1 MKIIKRNGSEAV
13 FDISKIIAAVTKANN
28 VVASNQRLTKEQITA
43 IADDVAQECQSRNHA
58 MNVEEIQDLVE
69 DAIMQTKAYE
79 VARKYITYRY
89 VQSLRRTHNTTD
101 DRILSLIECNNEEVK
116 QENANKNPTVNSVQR
131 DYMAGEVSKDL
142 TMRMLLPA
150 EIVKAHEDGIIHFH
164 DADYYAQHMH
174 NCDLVNLDDML
185 QNGTVISGTL
195 IEKPHSFSTACN
207 IATQII
213 AQVASNQYGG
223 QSISL
228 THLAPFVDIS
238 RKKIRR
244 DTEAEMK
251 ELGIDPGEEKL
262 SQIVEARLREEIKR
276 GVQTIQYQVV
286 TLMTTNGQA
295 PFITVFMYLNEA
307 GENQRLKSD
316 LAIIVEE
323 MLRQRY
329 QGVKNEKGVWITPA
343 FPKLIYV
350 LEDDNIREGTPY
362 FYLTKLA
369 AKCTAKRMVP
379 DYISEK
385 KMKEYK
391 LSKGET
397 EGNGDVFTCMGCRSF
412 LTPDRSGT
420 GWNNVANAKN
430 YVPGKPKY
438 YGRFNQGV
446 VTINL
451 PDVALSSGG
460 EPDKFWKI
468 FDERL
473 ELCHRAL
480 QYRHNRLKGTLSDAA
495 PILWQYGALARLKK
509 GEPIDKL
516 LYGGYS
522 TISLGYAGLYECC
535 KYMTGKSHT
544 DPAAKPFA
552 LSVMQHMNDKCNEW
566 KNAENIDYSLY
577 GTPLESTTYKF
588 AKCLQKRF
596 GIVPGI
602 TDRNYITNSYHVH
615 VTEQIDA
622 FTKLKFESEFQRL
635 SPGGAISYVE
645 VPNMQDNLEA
655 VIKVMQFIY
664 DNIMYAELN
673 TKSDYCQVCG
683 YDGEIKIVEDDGKL
697 VWECPHCH
705 NRDQSKLNVARRTCG
720 YIGTQFWNQGRTA
733 EIKDRMLHL

>member
-1 MKIIKRNGSEAV
+1 MKIIKRNGAEV
-13 FDISKIIAAVTKANN
+13 PFDITKIITAVTKASDS
-28 VVASNQRLTKEQITA
+28 VGGKARLSREQITD
-43 IADDVAQECQSRNHA
+43 IAAAVTDQCQALNRAVS
-58 MNVEEIQDLVE
+58 VEEVQDMVE
-69 DAIMQTKAYE
+69 NQLMDIKAHDI
-79 VARKYITYRY
+79 ARHYITYRY
-89 VQSLRRTHNTTD
+89 IQSLKRQTNTTD
-101 DRILSLIECNNEEVK
+101 ERILSLIECQNEEVK

-131 DYMAGEVSKDL
+131 DYMAGEISKDL
-142 TMRMLLPA
+142 TARLLLDP
-150 EIVKAHEDGIIHFH
+150 EIVKAHQEGLIHFH
-164 DADYYAQHMH
+164 DSDYFAQHMH
-174 NCDLVNLDDML
+174 NCDLVNLEDML
-185 QNGTVISGTL
+185 QNGTVISGTY

-228 THLAPFVDIS
+228 THLAPFVDVS
-238 RKKIRR
+238 RKKIAAEV
-244 DTEAEMK
+244 EAEMEGLDVSAERKK
-251 ELGIDPGEEKL
+251 E
-262 SQIVEARLREEIKR
+262 IVERRLRNEINR

-295 PFITVFMYLNEA
+295 PFITVFMYLGEA
-307 GENQRLKSD
+307 RNPQEKAD
-316 LAIIVEE
+316 LAIIIEE
-323 MLRQRY
+323 TIRQRY
-329 QGVKNEKGVWITPA
+329 QGVKNEAGVWITPA

-350 LEDDNIREGTPY
+350 LEEDNIRPGAPY
-362 FYLTKLA
+362 YYLTELA

-385 KMKEYK
+385 KMLEMKVDK
-391 LSKGET
+391 NGE
-397 EGNGDVFTCMGCRSF
+397 GHCYTCMGCRSF
-412 LTPDRSGT
+412 LTP
-420 GWNNVANAKN
+420 
-430 YVPGKPKY
+430 YVDPETGKPKY

-451 PDVALSSGG
+451 VDVALSSEGNF
-460 EPDKFWKI
+460 EKFWKI

-473 ELCHRAL
+473 DLCHRAL
-480 QYRHNRLKGTLSDAA
+480 QARHKRLLGTPSDAA

-509 GEPIDKL
+509 GEKIDKL
-516 LYGGYS
+516 LFGGYS
-522 TISLGYAGLYECC
+522 TISLGYAGLYECV

-544 DPAAKPFA
+544 DAGAKPFA

-566 KNAENIDYSLY
+566 KKAENMDYSLY

-602 TDRNYITNSYHVH
+602 TDKNYITNSYHVH
-615 VTEQIDA
+615 VSEHIDA
-622 FTKLKFESEFQRL
+622 FTKLKFESEFQKL

-655 VIKVMQFIY
+655 VMSVLQFIY

-673 TKSDYCQVCG
+673 TKSDYCQCCG

-697 VWECPHCH
+697 VWECPKCG
-705 NRDQSKLNVARRTCG
+705 NRDQNKLNVARRTCG
-720 YIGTQFWNQGRTA
+720 YIGTQFWNQGRTQ
-733 EIKDRMLHL
+733 EIKDRVLHL

>member
-1 MKIIKRNGSEAV
+1 MKIIKRNGAEV
-13 FDISKIIAAVTKANN
+13 PFDITKIITAVTKASDS
-28 VVASNQRLTKEQITA
+28 VGGQSRLTREQITQ
-43 IADDVAQECQSRNHA
+43 IAAAVTDQCQALNRAVS
-58 MNVEEIQDLVE
+58 VEEVQDLVE
-69 DAIMQTKAYE
+69 NQLMDIQAHD
-79 VARKYITYRY
+79 VARHYITYRY
-89 VQSLRRTHNTTD
+89 VQSLKRQTNTTD
-101 DRILSLIECNNEEVK
+101 ERILSLIECQNEEVK

-131 DYMAGEVSKDL
+131 DYMAGEISKDL
-142 TMRMLLPA
+142 TARLLLDP
-150 EIVKAHEDGIIHFH
+150 EIVKAHQEGLIHFH
-164 DADYYAQHMH
+164 DSDYFAQHMH
-174 NCDLVNLDDML
+174 NCDLVNLEDML
-185 QNGTVISGTL
+185 QNGTVISGTY

-228 THLAPFVDIS
+228 THLAPFVDVS
-238 RKKIRR
+238 RKKIA
-244 DTEAEMK
+244 AEVEVEMEGLDVSAERKK
-251 ELGIDPGEEKL
+251 E
-262 SQIVEARLREEIKR
+262 IVERRLRNEINR

-295 PFITVFMYLNEA
+295 PFITVFMYLGEA
-307 GENQRLKSD
+307 RNAQEKAD
-316 LAIIVEE
+316 LAIIIEE
-323 MLRQRY
+323 TIRQRY
-329 QGVKNEKGVWITPA
+329 QGVKNEAGVWITPA

-350 LEDDNIREGTPY
+350 LEEDNIRPGTPY
-362 FYLTKLA
+362 YYLTELA

-385 KMKEYK
+385 KMLELKVDK
-391 LSKGET
+391 NGE
-397 EGNGDVFTCMGCRSF
+397 GHCYTCMGCRSF
-412 LTPDRSGT
+412 LTP
-420 GWNNVANAKN
+420 
-430 YVPGKPKY
+430 YVDPETGKPKY

-451 PDVALSSGG
+451 VDVALSSGG
-460 EPDKFWKI
+460 NFEKFWKI

-473 ELCHRAL
+473 ALCHKAL
-480 QYRHNRLKGTLSDAA
+480 QARHQRLMGTPSDAA

-509 GEPIDKL
+509 GEKIDKL
-516 LYGGYS
+516 LFGGYS
-522 TISLGYAGLYECC
+522 TISLGYAGLYECV

-544 DPAAKPFA
+544 DAGAKPFA

-566 KNAENIDYSLY
+566 KKAENMDYSLY

-602 TDRNYITNSYHVH
+602 TDKNYITNSYHVH
-615 VTEQIDA
+615 VSEQIDA
-622 FTKLKFESEFQRL
+622 FTKLKFESDFQRL

-655 VIKVMQFIY
+655 VMSVLQFIY

-673 TKSDYCQVCG
+673 TKSDYCQCCG

-697 VWECPHCH
+697 VWECPKCG
-705 NRDQSKLNVARRTCG
+705 NRDQNKLNVARRTCG
-720 YIGTQFWNQGRTA
+720 YIGTQFWNQGRTQ
-733 EIKDRMLHL
+733 EIKDRVLHL

>member
-1 MKIIKRNGSEAV
+1 MKIIKRNGAEV
-13 FDISKIIAAVTKANN
+13 PFDITKIITAVTKASDS
-28 VVASNQRLTKEQITA
+28 VGGKARLSREQITD
-43 IADDVAQECQSRNHA
+43 IAAAVTDQCQALNRAVS
-58 MNVEEIQDLVE
+58 VEEVQDMVE
-69 DAIMQTKAYE
+69 NQLMDIKAHDI
-79 VARKYITYRY
+79 ARHYITYRY
-89 VQSLRRTHNTTD
+89 IQSLKRQTNTTD
-101 DRILSLIECNNEEVK
+101 ERILSLIECQNEEVK

-131 DYMAGEVSKDL
+131 DYMAGEISKDL
-142 TMRMLLPA
+142 TARLLLDP
-150 EIVKAHEDGIIHFH
+150 EIVKAHQEGLIHFH
-164 DADYYAQHMH
+164 DSDYFAQHMH

-185 QNGTVISGTL
+185 QNGTVISGTY

-228 THLAPFVDIS
+228 THLAPFVDVS
-238 RKKIRR
+238 RKKIAAEV
-244 DTEAEMK
+244 EAEMEGLDVSAERK
-251 ELGIDPGEEKL
+251 RE
-262 SQIVEARLREEIKR
+262 IVERRLRSEINR

-295 PFITVFMYLNEA
+295 PFITVFMYLGEA
-307 GENQRLKSD
+307 RNAQEKAD
-316 LAIIVEE
+316 LAIIIEE
-323 MLRQRY
+323 TIRQRY
-329 QGVKNEKGVWITPA
+329 QGVKNEAGVWITPA

-350 LEDDNIREGTPY
+350 LEEDNIHPGDPY
-362 FYLTKLA
+362 YYLTELA

-385 KMKEYK
+385 KMLELKVDK
-391 LSKGET
+391 NGE
-397 EGNGDVFTCMGCRSF
+397 GHCYTCMGCRSF
-412 LTPDRSGT
+412 LTPYIDPET
-420 GWNNVANAKN
+420 
-430 YVPGKPKY
+430 GKPKY

-451 PDVALSSGG
+451 VDVALSSGG
-460 EPDKFWKI
+460 NFDKFWKI

-473 ELCHRAL
+473 ALCHRAL
-480 QYRHNRLKGTLSDAA
+480 QARHKRLLGTPSDAA

-509 GEPIDKL
+509 GEKIDKL
-516 LYGGYS
+516 LFGGYS
-522 TISLGYAGLYECC
+522 TISLGYAGLYECV

-544 DPAAKPFA
+544 DAGAKPFA

-566 KNAENIDYSLY
+566 KKAENMDYSLY

-602 TDRNYITNSYHVH
+602 TDKNYIPNRYHVH
-615 VTEQIDA
+615 VSEHIDA
-622 FTKLKFESEFQRL
+622 FTKLKFESEFQKL

-655 VIKVMQFIY
+655 VMSVLQFIY

-673 TKSDYCQVCG
+673 TKSDYCQCCG

-697 VWECPHCH
+697 VWECPKCG
-705 NRDQSKLNVARRTCG
+705 NRDQNKLNVARRTCG
-720 YIGTQFWNQGRTA
+720 YIGTQFWNQGRTQ
-733 EIKDRMLHL
+733 EIKDRVLHL

>member
-1 MKIIKRNGSEAV
+1 MKIIKRNGAEV
-13 FDISKIIAAVTKANN
+13 PFDITKIITAVTKASDS
-28 VVASNQRLTKEQITA
+28 VGGKARLSREQITD
-43 IADDVAQECQSRNHA
+43 IAAAVTDQCQALNRAVS
-58 MNVEEIQDLVE
+58 VEEVQDMVE
-69 DAIMQTKAYE
+69 NQLMDIKAHDI
-79 VARKYITYRY
+79 ARHYITYRY
-89 VQSLRRTHNTTD
+89 IQSLKRQTNTTD
-101 DRILSLIECNNEEVK
+101 ERILSLIECQNEEVK

-131 DYMAGEVSKDL
+131 DYMAGEISKDL
-142 TMRMLLPA
+142 TARLLLDP
-150 EIVKAHEDGIIHFH
+150 EIVKAHQDGLIHFH
-164 DADYYAQHMH
+164 DSDYFAQHMH

-185 QNGTVISGTL
+185 QNGTVISGTY

-228 THLAPFVDIS
+228 THLAPFVDVS
-238 RKKIRR
+238 RKKIAAEV
-244 DTEAEMK
+244 EAEMEGLDVSAERK
-251 ELGIDPGEEKL
+251 RE
-262 SQIVEARLREEIKR
+262 IVERRLRSEINR

-295 PFITVFMYLNEA
+295 PFITVFMYLGEA
-307 GENQRLKSD
+307 RNAREKAD
-316 LAIIVEE
+316 LAIIIEE
-323 MLRQRY
+323 TIRQRY
-329 QGVKNEKGVWITPA
+329 QGVKNEAGVWITPA

-350 LEDDNIREGTPY
+350 LEEDNIHPGDPY
-362 FYLTKLA
+362 YYLTELA

-385 KMKEYK
+385 KMLELKVDK
-391 LSKGET
+391 NGE
-397 EGNGDVFTCMGCRSF
+397 GHCYTCMGCRSF
-412 LTPDRSGT
+412 LPP
-420 GWNNVANAKN
+420 
-430 YVPGKPKY
+430 YVDPETGKPKY

-451 PDVALSSGG
+451 VDVALSSGG
-460 EPDKFWKI
+460 NFDKFWKI

-473 ELCHRAL
+473 ALCHRAL
-480 QYRHNRLKGTLSDAA
+480 QARHKRLLGTPSDAA

-509 GEPIDKL
+509 GEKIDKL
-516 LYGGYS
+516 LFGGYS
-522 TISLGYAGLYECC
+522 TISLGYAGLYECV

-544 DPAAKPFA
+544 DAGAKPFA
-552 LSVMQHMNDKCNEW
+552 LSVMQHMNDKCSEW
-566 KNAENIDYSLY
+566 KKDENMDYSLY

-602 TDRNYITNSYHVH
+602 TDKNYITNSYHVH
-615 VTEQIDA
+615 VSEHIDA
-622 FTKLKFESEFQRL
+622 FTKLKFESEFQKL

-655 VIKVMQFIY
+655 VMSVLQFIY

-673 TKSDYCQVCG
+673 TKSDYCQCCG

-697 VWECPHCH
+697 VWECPKCG
-705 NRDQSKLNVARRTCG
+705 NRDQNKLNVARRTCG
-720 YIGTQFWNQGRTA
+720 YIGTQFWNQGRTQ
-733 EIKDRMLHL
+733 EIKDRVLHL

>member
-1 MKIIKRNGSEAV
+1 MKIIKRNGAEV
-13 FDISKIIAAVTKANN
+13 PFDITKIITAVTKASDS
-28 VVASNQRLTKEQITA
+28 VGGQSRLTKDQITQ
-43 IADDVAQECQSRNHA
+43 IAADVTDQCQALNRAVS
-58 MNVEEIQDLVE
+58 VEEVQDMVE
-69 DAIMQTKAYE
+69 NQLMDIKAHDI
-79 VARKYITYRY
+79 ARHYITYRY
-89 VQSLRRTHNTTD
+89 IQSLKRQTNTTD
-101 DRILSLIECNNEEVK
+101 ERILSLIECQNEEVK

-131 DYMAGEVSKDL
+131 DYMAGEISKDL
-142 TMRMLLPA
+142 TARLLLDP
-150 EIVKAHEDGIIHFH
+150 EIVKAHQEGLIHFH
-164 DADYYAQHMH
+164 DSDYFAQHMH
-174 NCDLVNLDDML
+174 NCDLVNLEDML
-185 QNGTVISGTL
+185 QNGTVISGTY

-228 THLAPFVDIS
+228 THLAPFVDVS
-238 RKKIRR
+238 RKKIA
-244 DTEAEMK
+244 AEVEVEMAGLDVSAERKK
-251 ELGIDPGEEKL
+251 E
-262 SQIVEARLREEIKR
+262 IVERRLRSEINR

-295 PFITVFMYLNEA
+295 PFITVFMYLGEA
-307 GENQRLKSD
+307 RNPQEKAD
-316 LAIIVEE
+316 LAIIIEE
-323 MLRQRY
+323 TIRQRY
-329 QGVKNEKGVWITPA
+329 QGVKNEAGVWITPA

-350 LEDDNIREGTPY
+350 LEEDNIRPGTPY
-362 FYLTKLA
+362 YYLTELA

-385 KMKEYK
+385 KMLELKVDK
-391 LSKGET
+391 NGE
-397 EGNGDVFTCMGCRSF
+397 GHCYTCMGCRSF
-412 LTPDRSGT
+412 LTP
-420 GWNNVANAKN
+420 
-430 YVPGKPKY
+430 YVDPETGKPKY

-451 PDVALSSGG
+451 VDVALSSKGNF
-460 EPDKFWKI
+460 EKFWKI

-473 ELCHRAL
+473 ALCHRAL
-480 QYRHNRLKGTLSDAA
+480 QARHKRLLGTPSDAA

-509 GEPIDKL
+509 GEKIDKL
-516 LYGGYS
+516 LFGGYS
-522 TISLGYAGLYECC
+522 TISLGYAGLYECV

-544 DPAAKPFA
+544 DAGAKPFA
-552 LSVMQHMNDKCNEW
+552 LSVMQHMNDKCTEW
-566 KNAENIDYSLY
+566 KKAENMDYSLY

-602 TDRNYITNSYHVH
+602 TDKNYITNSYHVH
-615 VTEQIDA
+615 VSEQIDA
-622 FTKLKFESEFQRL
+622 FTKLKFESDFQRL

-655 VIKVMQFIY
+655 VISVLQFIY

-697 VWECPHCH
+697 VWECPKCG
-705 NRDQSKLNVARRTCG
+705 NRDQNKLNVARRTCG
-720 YIGTQFWNQGRTA
+720 YIGTQFWNQGRTQ
-733 EIKDRMLHL
+733 EIKDRVLHL

>member
-1 MKIIKRNGSEAV
+1 MKIIKRNGAEV
-13 FDISKIIAAVTKANN
+13 PFDITKIITAVTKASDS
-28 VVASNQRLTKEQITA
+28 VGGQARLSREQITQ
-43 IADDVAQECQSRNHA
+43 IAAAVTDQCQQLNRAVS
-58 MNVEEIQDLVE
+58 VEEVQDLVE
-69 DAIMQTKAYE
+69 NQLMDIQAHD
-79 VARKYITYRY
+79 VARHYITYRY
-89 VQSLRRTHNTTD
+89 VQSLKRQTNTTD
-101 DRILSLIECNNEEVK
+101 ERILSLIECQNEEVK

-131 DYMAGEVSKDL
+131 DYMAGEISKDL
-142 TMRMLLPA
+142 TARLLLDP
-150 EIVKAHEDGIIHFH
+150 EIVKAHQEGLIHFH
-164 DADYYAQHMH
+164 DSDYFAQHMH
-174 NCDLVNLDDML
+174 NCDLVNLEDML
-185 QNGTVISGTL
+185 QNGTVISGTY

-228 THLAPFVDIS
+228 THLAPFVDVS
-238 RKKIRR
+238 RKKIA
-244 DTEAEMK
+244 AEVEVEMEGLDVSAERKK
-251 ELGIDPGEEKL
+251 E
-262 SQIVEARLREEIKR
+262 IVERRLRNEINR

-295 PFITVFMYLNEA
+295 PFITVFMYLGEA
-307 GENQRLKSD
+307 RNAQEKAD
-316 LAIIVEE
+316 LAIIIEE
-323 MLRQRY
+323 TIRQRY
-329 QGVKNEKGVWITPA
+329 QGVKNEAGVWITPA

-350 LEDDNIREGTPY
+350 LEEDNIRPGAPY
-362 FYLTKLA
+362 YYLTELA

-385 KMKEYK
+385 KMLELKVDK
-391 LSKGET
+391 NGE
-397 EGNGDVFTCMGCRSF
+397 GHCYTCMGCRSF
-412 LTPDRSGT
+412 LTP
-420 GWNNVANAKN
+420 
-430 YVPGKPKY
+430 YVDPETGKPKY

-451 PDVALSSGG
+451 VDVALSSGG
-460 EPDKFWKI
+460 NFEKFWKI

-473 ELCHRAL
+473 ALCHRAL
-480 QYRHNRLKGTLSDAA
+480 QARHQRLLGTPSDAA

-509 GEPIDKL
+509 GEKIDKL
-516 LYGGYS
+516 LFGGYS
-522 TISLGYAGLYECC
+522 TISLGYAGLYECV

-544 DPAAKPFA
+544 DAGAKPFA

-566 KNAENIDYSLY
+566 KKAENMDYSLY

-596 GIVPGI
+596 GIVEGI
-602 TDRNYITNSYHVH
+602 TDKNYITNSYHVH
-615 VTEQIDA
+615 VSEPIDA
-622 FTKLKFESEFQRL
+622 FTKLKFEADFQRL

-655 VIKVMQFIY
+655 VMSVLQFIY

-697 VWECPHCH
+697 VWECPKCG
-705 NRDQSKLNVARRTCG
+705 NRDQNKLNVARRTCG
-720 YIGTQFWNQGRTA
+720 YIGTQFWNQGRTQ
-733 EIKDRMLHL
+733 EIKDRVLHL